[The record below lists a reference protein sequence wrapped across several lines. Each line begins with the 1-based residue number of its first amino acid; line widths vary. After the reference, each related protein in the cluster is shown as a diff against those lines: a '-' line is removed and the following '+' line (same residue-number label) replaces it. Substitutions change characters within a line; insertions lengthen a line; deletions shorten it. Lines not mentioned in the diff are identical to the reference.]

1 MVRVRA
7 DWVLP
12 VAGDPI
18 RDGFVEFDEG
28 RIREVGRYAGGEAV
42 PFGRAVILPGL
53 VNAHTHL
60 ELSFLRGRI
69 PPAQRFVEWVRP
81 LLAARREGPGPDDPL
96 IVSAAESA
104 MRQARSTG
112 TALVGEVSNTLVTVP
127 VLRDAG
133 LAARVFYELIGFSG
147 GDAGLKVADARARV
161 DGMGEAGEDV
171 RLSLAAHAPYSVSPA
186 LFAAIRRDLDAH
198 PGGLSSV
205 HLGESPEEVELLQ
218 EGTGPWRRLLEE
230 LGHWDEAWRP
240 PRCSP
245 VDYLDELG
253 FLDGSVLAVHGV
265 QFDGGNLARLRERET
280 TIVSCPRSNR
290 YVGVGRPPLEQFYAM
305 NVDVAFG
312 TDSLASVEDLNMF
325 AELTEARRIAPAVS
339 ARRLL
344 RSATLVGARALGFGS
359 EFGSLEPGKR
369 AALVAVRVPEGVTDV
384 EEYLVSGVQP
394 DAVTWLDEAT
404 PNLQLPESNRR

>member
-147 GDAGLKVADARARV
+147 GDAGLKVADARALFCDWRV
-161 DGMGEAGEDV
+161 VGE
-171 RLSLAAHAPYSVSPA
+171 SL
-186 LFAAIRRDLDAH
+186 LDAVRAFQ
-198 PGGLSSV
+198 LESSQ
-205 HLGESPEEVELLQ
+205 P
-218 EGTGPWRRLLEE
+218 T
-230 LGHWDEAWRP
+230 
-240 PRCSP
+240 
-245 VDYLDELG
+245 
-253 FLDGSVLAVHGV
+253 
-265 QFDGGNLARLRERET
+265 ET
-280 TIVSCPRSNR
+280 
-290 YVGVGRPPLEQFYAM
+290 E
-305 NVDVAFG
+305 
-312 TDSLASVEDLNMF
+312 
-325 AELTEARRIAPAVS
+325 
-339 ARRLL
+339 
-344 RSATLVGARALGFGS
+344 
-359 EFGSLEPGKR
+359 
-369 AALVAVRVPEGVTDV
+369 
-384 EEYLVSGVQP
+384 
-394 DAVTWLDEAT
+394 
-404 PNLQLPESNRR
+404 